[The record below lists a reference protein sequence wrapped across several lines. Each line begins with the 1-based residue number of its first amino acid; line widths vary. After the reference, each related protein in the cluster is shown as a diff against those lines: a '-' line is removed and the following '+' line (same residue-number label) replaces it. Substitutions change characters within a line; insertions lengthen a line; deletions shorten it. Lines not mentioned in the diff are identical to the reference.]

1 MSCVP
6 SCGEHQDSEEEPMR
20 GASSAKWVAG
30 AIVIALAAT
39 ACGGG
44 DDDGGSKGSGKAGG
58 TFRMGITEPVA
69 IDPYNAQESEGT
81 LVTDN
86 LFTGLYEPTA
96 DGKVDAALATSKKV
110 SKDGKTW
117 TFTIKKGT
125 KFSNGEAVDAE
136 SFIRGWNRVAV
147 KTAASDVA
155 YHMAGIAGF
164 ADAQSGKATTMSGLS
179 APDPYTLQVKLSAP
193 DFEFYIKTTHT
204 VFSPVPK
211 VAGDA
216 KNKAYNEAPIGNGP
230 FKMQGKWEH
239 NKSITLVRN
248 DDYGLTKAHLDKV
261 QIDILNSANGV
272 TLEYQG
278 FESGQYDWARMPTP
292 QLPAAKA
299 KYDPQG
305 EWIQQ
310 DMSGMNYLMPI
321 TDNGPLK
328 NVKARE
334 AISYAIDRDAI
345 IKGVFQGMYTKS
357 TTILPPSFT
366 DVYQKDL
373 CTSCIKQDKAKAKQ
387 LAAEGGLKPG
397 TTIDIAYN
405 TGAGHEEWVQAVKQQ
420 VEDVLGVKVKSTG
433 KPFAELLAD
442 QQKPGA
448 TGMYRFAWGADYPT
462 PDNFLYPLLDT
473 ASINKDANG
482 KVTGDNR
489 ARYSNKKFDD
499 LLSQARGTEDQAGR
513 NAIYKQAEKVA
524 LDDMAL
530 IPLWNRTQL
539 RLANTKKYAGLKMD
553 FHEDPNLAEISMK

>member
-1 MSCVP
+1 
-6 SCGEHQDSEEEPMR
+6 MR
-20 GASSAKWVAG
+20 GARSAKWVAG

-39 ACGGG
+39 ACSGS
-44 DDDGGSKGSGKAGG
+44 DDDSSDGSGSGKAGG
-58 TFRMGITEPVA
+58 AFRMGITEPVA

-86 LFTGLYEPTA
+86 LFTGLYDPTA
-96 DGKVDAALATSKKV
+96 DGQVVPALATSKKV
-110 SKDGKTW
+110 SSDGKTW

-125 KFSNGEAVDAE
+125 KFTNGEPVDAAA
-136 SFIRGWNRVAV
+136 FVRGWNRVAQ

-155 YHMAGIAGF
+155 YHLAGIAGF
-164 ADAQSGKATTMSGLS
+164 DAAQAGKAKAMTGLS

-193 DFEFYIKTTHT
+193 DFEFYIKTSHT

-211 VAGDA
+211 AAGDA

-248 DDYGLTKAHLDKV
+248 DGYGSTKAHLEKV
-261 QIDILNSANGV
+261 QIDILNANNGV

-299 KYDPQG
+299 KYEPQG
-305 EWIQQ
+305 EWI
-310 DMSGMNYLMPI
+310 DLDTNGMNYLLPI

-328 NVKARE
+328 NAKARE
-334 AISYAIDRDAI
+334 AVSYAIDRDAI
-345 IKGVFQGMYTKS
+345 IKGVFQGMQTKS
-357 TTILPPSFT
+357 TTILPPVFK

-387 LAAEGGLKPG
+387 LAKEGGLKAG
-397 TTIDIAYN
+397 STIELAYN
-405 TGAGHEEWVQAVKQQ
+405 TGSGHEEWIQAVKQQ
-420 VEDVLGVKVKSTG
+420 LEDVLGVKVKSTG

-442 QQKPGA
+442 QQKPNA
-448 TGMYRFAWGADYPT
+448 TGAYRFAWGADYPT
-462 PDNFLYPLLDT
+462 PDNYLFPLLDT
-473 ASINKDANG
+473 ASINKDSAG

-489 ARYSNKKFDD
+489 SRYSNKKFDG
-499 LLSQARGTEDQAGR
+499 LVAQARATADQTGR
-513 NAIYKQAEKVA
+513 NALYKQAEKVA
-524 LDDMAL
+524 LDDLAL
-530 IPLWNRTQL
+530 LPLWNRTQL
-539 RLANTKKYAGLKMD
+539 RLANTKKFADIKMD
-553 FHEDPNLAEISMK
+553 FHENPNLPEISLK